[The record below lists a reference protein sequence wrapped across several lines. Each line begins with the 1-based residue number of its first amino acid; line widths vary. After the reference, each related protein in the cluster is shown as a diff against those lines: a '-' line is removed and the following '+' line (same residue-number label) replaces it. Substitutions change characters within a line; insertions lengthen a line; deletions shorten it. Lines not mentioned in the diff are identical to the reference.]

1 MKIHQ
6 LKLQE
11 LAPDHPETKTTVL
24 FQGKM
29 FSRGTDFSTRVYSQM
44 IDELQGTGDEDAPC
58 LVVDMG
64 GYYSIW
70 HIVESPRTALST
82 LNKMTPPHHHS
93 ASAAVISQKSTEPDQ
108 EQLLSLVGSVTQRIL
123 AEVRTPQAPI
133 TLNALIER
141 LKQEIPDP
149 NVAEQLAAQLL
160 AHISTQTSQVES
172 QAAPTESVQPAA
184 PAQPQALPRRKYR
197 GAWY

>member
-11 LAPDHPETKTTVL
+11 LDPDHPETKATVS
-24 FQGKM
+24 FQGKT
-29 FSRGTDFSTRVYSQM
+29 FARDTDFSARVYLQM
-44 IDELQGTGDEDAPC
+44 IDELQGTGDEDTPC

-70 HIVESPRTALST
+70 RVVESPRTASLT
-82 LNKMTPPHHHS
+82 LHGTMAPQFHS
-93 ASAAVISQKSTEPDQ
+93 ANTAVISQNPTKLDQ
-108 EQLLSLVGSVTQRIL
+108 EQLLSLISSVTQRVL
-123 AEVRTPQAPI
+123 GEVQTPQVPT
-133 TLNALIER
+133 TLQTLIER

-149 NVAEQLAAQLL
+149 NVAEYLAAQLL
-160 AHISTQTSQVES
+160 AHMESEANTVES
-172 QAAPTESVQPAA
+172 QAPPESVQPA
-184 PAQPQALPRRKYR
+184 PAQPQVPPRRKYR